1 MEIHN
6 LTERSTLSTPNTVP
20 TVQKFLNPLIVKL
33 ETLEVKDK
41 TVEKYYQQIKSNFYC
56 SVKAHYLIARDLFDA
71 KTNLKTP
78 DYQRL
83 VEQLGFTG
91 TTQSKYLKVGAD
103 IRLWKLFEVGKLP
116 MKWTNQYLLTTLTDE
131 QFEKVEKI
139 IDPET
144 TAKKIADVAQITK
157 EQKDNVVNTLLS
169 LFEIKIDKE
178 EIKSLSVFEKLVDRV
193 KTALSKIPK
202 IQINLDETAKDKMTA
217 YEDKIKKLELKAI
230 QKAEKEKAEK
240 EKKAKRKVQTEIN
253 KSVVENLGLGV
264 TA

>member
-6 LTERSTLSTPNTVP
+6 LTERSTLSTTNAVP
-20 TVQKFLNPLIVKL
+20 TVQKLFNPLIVKL

-41 TVEKYYQQIKSNFYC
+41 TVENYYKQIKSNLYL
-56 SVKAHYLIARDLFDA
+56 SKKAKYLVARDFFDA

-78 DYQRL
+78 DFQRL
-83 VEQLGFTG
+83 VEQLGFSG
-91 TTQSKYLKVGAD
+91 STQQKYLSIGSD

-131 QFEKVEKI
+131 QFEKVEKV

-144 TAKKIADVAQITK
+144 TARKISVVAGLTK

-178 EIKSLSVFEKLVDRV
+178 EIKSLSVFEKLVDKV
-193 KTALSKIPK
+193 KTALSKIPQ
-202 IQINLDETAKDKMTA
+202 IQFNLDETAKEKMTA
-217 YEDKIKKLELKAI
+217 YEEKTKKLELKAI

-253 KSVVENLGLGV
+253 KSAVENLGFGV